1 MDINTLV
8 FGSMA
13 VVSMAAFLYLGR
25 FKASSKQTD
34 REDKINWSKGANPIF
49 RYLWIGMI
57 VVFIGGLIF
66 QFFK

>member
-1 MDINTLV
+1 MDVNTLI

-13 VVSMAAFLYLGR
+13 AISLAAFLYLGR

-34 REDKINWSKGANPIF
+34 REDRINWSKGANPIF
-49 RYLWIGMI
+49 RYLWIGII
-57 VVFIGGLIF
+57 VVFIGALIF

>member
-13 VVSMAAFLYLGR
+13 VISVAAFLYLGR

-34 REDKINWSKGANPIF
+34 REDRINWSKGANPIF
-49 RYLWIGMI
+49 RYLWIGI
-57 VVFIGGLIF
+57 IAVFIGTLIF

>member
-13 VVSMAAFLYLGR
+13 VISVAAFLYLGR

-34 REDKINWSKGANPIF
+34 REDRSNWSKGANPIF
-49 RYLWIGMI
+49 RYLWIGII
-57 VVFIGGLIF
+57 VVFIGALIF

>member
-8 FGSMA
+8 IGSMA
-13 VVSMAAFLYLGR
+13 VISLAAFLYLGR

-34 REDKINWSKGANPIF
+34 REDRINWSKGANPIF
-49 RYLWIGMI
+49 RYLWIGI
-57 VVFIGGLIF
+57 IAVFIGALIF

>member
-1 MDINTLV
+1 MDVNTLV

-13 VVSMAAFLYLGR
+13 VISLAAFFYLGR

-34 REDKINWSKGANPIF
+34 REDRINWSKGANPIF
-49 RYLWIGMI
+49 RYLWIGII
-57 VVFIGGLIF
+57 VVFIGALIF

>member
-13 VVSMAAFLYLGR
+13 VISLASFLYLGR

-34 REDKINWSKGANPIF
+34 REDRINWSKGANPIF
-49 RYLWIGMI
+49 RYLWIGI
-57 VVFIGGLIF
+57 IAVFIGALIF

>member
-1 MDINTLV
+1 MDVNTLV

-13 VVSMAAFLYLGR
+13 AISLAAFFYLGR
-25 FKASSKQTD
+25 FKASSKQTE
-34 REDKINWSKGANPIF
+34 REDRINWSKGMHPGF
-49 RYLWIGMI
+49 RIVWIGMI

>member
-1 MDINTLV
+1 VDINTLV

-13 VVSMAAFLYLGR
+13 VISLAAFLYLGR

-34 REDKINWSKGANPIF
+34 REDRINWSKGANPIF
-49 RYLWIGMI
+49 RYLWIGII
-57 VVFIGGLIF
+57 VIFIGALIF